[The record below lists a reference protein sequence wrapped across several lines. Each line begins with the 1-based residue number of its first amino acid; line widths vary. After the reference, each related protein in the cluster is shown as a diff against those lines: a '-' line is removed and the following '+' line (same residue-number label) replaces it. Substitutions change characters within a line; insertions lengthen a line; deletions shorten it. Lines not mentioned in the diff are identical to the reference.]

1 MGSAWTEP
9 PPHPPRTPLKKPGHP
24 TVSAAGRA
32 AGLLFLAGVMAS
44 CAGRP
49 PVLVPPRAG
58 VEAVEGYGS
67 ASVQG
72 AESAVKGKFAFLF
85 RRPDLGRVEA
95 FDPLGRTV
103 YYMIFKGAT
112 SYFVVP
118 SKKAYAEEKAE
129 TLMELV
135 LGFSLRP
142 DEVITLLGGQWP
154 AGDEQR
160 GGDSAVGWTLGRDA
174 EGRVLRGRRHDLSF
188 EVKEFFPGDGVPR
201 AVLFSRPG
209 TSGRIK
215 VLSARFN
222 PTPRPEAFESAFLKT
237 FTRKSWQDIQEMA
250 GDGR

>member
-1 MGSAWTEP
+1 MGSAWTETP
-9 PPHPPRTPLKKPGHP
+9 PPPPRTPLKKHRDPASSAPGR
-24 TVSAAGRA
+24 S
-32 AGLLFLAGVMAS
+32 AGLLLLAGIMAS

-72 AESAVKGKFAFLF
+72 NETSVKGKFAFLF

-103 YYMIFKGAT
+103 YYMIFKGDQA
-112 SYFVVP
+112 YFVVP
-118 SKKAYAEEKAE
+118 SKKAYAEEKPEIVMAR
-129 TLMELV
+129 L

-142 DEVITLLGGQWP
+142 DEVIPLLSGQWT
-154 AGDEQR
+154 AGDERR
-160 GGDSAVGWTLGRDA
+160 GGDPSASWTLGKDA
-174 EGRVLRGRRHDLSF
+174 EGRVARGRRDDLSF
-188 EVKEFFPGDGVPR
+188 EVTEFFPGAGVPR
-201 AVLFSRPG
+201 TVLFSRPG
-209 TSGRIK
+209 TSGRVK

-222 PTPRPEAFESAFLKT
+222 PSPKPEAFENAFLKT